1 MEHDIGYDGTRG
13 KRSHHHLKRTRED
26 DWNTLEFGDDEE
38 YELEYDEEEV
48 EWDEGE
54 EATEHE
60 SFTQAS
66 SKFSTTND
74 QAFVL
79 NGKPLML
86 KEATKKAT
94 FAETHVRVTT
104 YLEKNIY
111 QIIQMLRTHNQIES
125 ITKLINDSVKEYL
138 MKKYQ

>member
-1 MEHDIGYDGTRG
+1 MEHGIGYDGTRR

-66 SKFSTTND
+66 SKSTTND

-79 NGKPLML
+79 IAFLSPVEPALC
-86 KEATKKAT
+86 
-94 FAETHVRVTT
+94 FFYCPSRIFFDFV
-104 YLEKNIY
+104 EKVCDIS
-111 QIIQMLRTHNQIES
+111 ES
-125 ITKLINDSVKEYL
+125 EVHIW
-138 MKKYQ
+138 